1 MRDGALEDLLR
12 ELAPQVLGALVRSY
26 GHFDT
31 AEDAVQEAMLAAAEQ
46 WPRDGRPADPRAW
59 LITVAA
65 RRLTDLLRSDR
76 ARREREDRVSSWTL
90 PSDRLPLET
99 ASSDADDTLVL
110 LFMCCHPALTPAS
123 QVAVALRAIGG
134 LTTNEIAGAFMVPEA
149 TMAQRISRAKGQI
162 KASNLPFRL
171 PPEPERTDRLQAV
184 LKMLYLIFNEAYVAT
199 TAPSLHRAELATEAI
214 RLTRLA
220 NRLMSEED
228 EVAGLLALMLLTDAR
243 RPARMSGDGALI
255 PLAKQDRSRWDEDKI
270 REGVAL
276 VETVL
281 ARPPVGAYQL
291 QAAIAAVHDEA
302 RTAEETDWPQIVAL
316 YELLVRTDPSPVVRL
331 NHAVAVAMVEGPA
344 AGLELLEPLAAD
356 RRLARGHRLHAVRA
370 HLLEMAGDKDAAGH
384 EYEEAARLSTSPPER
399 HYLKTRAAGLRA

>member
-1 MRDGALEDLLR
+1 
-12 ELAPQVLGALVRSY
+12 
-26 GHFDT
+26 
-31 AEDAVQEAMLAAAEQ
+31 
-46 WPRDGRPADPRAW
+46 
-59 LITVAA
+59 
-65 RRLTDLLRSDR
+65 
-76 ARREREDRVSSWTL
+76 
-90 PSDRLPLET
+90 
-99 ASSDADDTLVL
+99 
-110 LFMCCHPALTPAS
+110 
-123 QVAVALRAIGG
+123 
-134 LTTNEIAGAFMVPEA
+134 
-149 TMAQRISRAKGQI
+149 MAQRISRAKGQI

-220 NRLMSEED
+220 NRLMPEED

-316 YELLVRTDPSPVVRL
+316 YELLGPDGPEPGGAPEPRRRSGDGRGARGRTR
-331 NHAVAVAMVEGPA
+331 AARAARRRPA
-344 AGLELLEPLAAD
+344 AGPRAPPACGSRPPARDGGRQGRSRPGVRGSRPPQHQPAGAALSED
-356 RRLARGHRLHAVRA
+356 ACSGS
-370 HLLEMAGDKDAAGH
+370 AGVGGPAPCSGDWALCDPG
-384 EYEEAARLSTSPPER
+384 T
-399 HYLKTRAAGLRA
+399 